1 MSSLRRIFPF
11 VRPYRWTVVFLVLT
25 VILPVAMEL
34 VVPRQLQV
42 VVDQGIR
49 AGNMNVIISGS
60 MIMFAAALVGALA
73 TLGQGYFRAWLSQSL
88 AYDMRNALFS
98 HIQTFSFGNLDHL
111 QTGQLMTRISS
122 DVDIVRMFTSNGLSL
137 LLRALLMV
145 LGSLVMVIVTDR
157 QLSLVMV
164 VILLIAGVLI
174 WSLMRSARPIFMTV
188 QQKLAD
194 LNTIVQENLAG
205 VQVVKA
211 FVREPHEN
219 RRFEQSSVSFMEQN
233 IKVGR
238 LMAVALPVLTLLTNL
253 GLVAVLWRGGAD
265 VIGGRLSVG
274 QLVAFNSYL
283 MIGMTPLLL
292 LGNVL
297 TMVSRAEASAE
308 RVLEVLATRPLVR
321 SAASAQ
327 PLAQRAGR
335 VTFDGVSFQYNSRG
349 GRVLEQVT
357 FDVQPGQHVALLGA
371 TGAGK
376 STLVNLI
383 PRFYDVTGGTIRIDG
398 VDVRDLELEQLRAR
412 IGMVLQETILFSGT
426 VRENI
431 AYGRPDASLEEVIAA
446 ATAAQAHE
454 FIMAMPGGYNA
465 AVEAGG
471 ANLSGGQKQRIA
483 IARALLVDPDILI
496 LDDSTSAV
504 DLETEARIQDKL
516 EGLMDGRTTFVIAQR
531 ISSVLAAD
539 QVLVLDGGRVA
550 AQGTHT
556 QLLQISPIYREI
568 YRSQLGGH
576 TPSELP
582 TAEPGGAV

>member
-1 MSSLRRIFPF
+1 MSSLRRIVRF

-49 AGNMNVIISGS
+49 AGDMGVIVSGS
-60 MIMFAAALVGALA
+60 MIMFAAALIGAVA
-73 TLGQGYFRAWLSQSL
+73 TLGQGFLRAWLSQNL

-98 HIQTFSFGNLDHL
+98 HIQSFSFGNLDHL

-122 DVDIVRMFTSNGLSL
+122 DVDIVRMFTSNGLAL

-145 LGSLVMVIVTDR
+145 LGSLVMVTLTDR

-164 VILLIAGVLI
+164 VILLIAGTLI
-174 WSLMRSARPIFMTV
+174 WNLMRSARPIFMTV

-219 RRFEQSSVSFMEQN
+219 ERFERSSVSFMEQN

-265 VIGGRLSVG
+265 VIDGRLSVG

-321 SAASAQ
+321 SAASAR
-327 PLAQRAGR
+327 PLARRAGR

-349 GRVLEQVT
+349 GRVLDQVT
-357 FDVQPGQHVALLGA
+357 FDVQSGQHVALLGA

-398 VDVRDLELEQLRAR
+398 VDVRELDLEQLRAR
-412 IGMVLQETILFSGT
+412 IGMVLQETTLFSGT

-431 AYGRPDASLEEVIAA
+431 AYGRPDASLEEVITA

-454 FIMAMPGGYNA
+454 FIMAMPGGYDA
-465 AVEAGG
+465 VVEAGG

-483 IARALLVDPDILI
+483 IARALLVNPDILI

-504 DLETEARIQDKL
+504 DLETEARIQDEL

-550 AQGTHT
+550 AHGTHAE
-556 QLLQISPIYREI
+556 LLESSPIYREI
-568 YRSQLGGH
+568 YRSQLGGL
-576 TPSELP
+576 TPAEMP
-582 TAEPGGAV
+582 TTEPGGAE